1 MAKEICSF
9 CGSVLSYWEIEDCN
23 MAQTSFLMCAE
34 CLLEWE
40 DHICEDDDYDEYD
53 EMEG

>member
-1 MAKEICSF
+1 MAKEICSI

-40 DHICEDDDYDEYD
+40 ESVYDSEPIEEDMD
-53 EMEG
+53 